1 VNVIDITICRTN
13 RKGVNVVVKV
23 LLVLIALVN
32 GLYAFRFASD
42 FLKHRKEAWAEPGN
56 NLFLAVWGAVVFFL
70 STFGISDFAL
80 STILYRAKKF
90 VSDTKLPG
98 TLNTQCAIPVAV
110 MALAYISTI
119 RVDTITLV
127 SCIVAQMIGAYV
139 GPRFVVKLPAG
150 TIRKFM
156 GAGLVVAAM
165 FILAGKFNLVPSGG
179 DAVGLTGS
187 KLIIAVVLL
196 FIYGALNNV
205 GIGSYAPTMAT
216 IYALGVNPAVAFPIM
231 MGACTFSVPMGAME
245 FVRLG
250 LYGRKITFFSSV
262 FGIIGVLAAVFI
274 VKSLNLSMIQWVVA
288 AVVLYSGGS
297 MLYEEL
303 FKAKKLCESE
313 A

>member
-1 VNVIDITICRTN
+1 
-13 RKGVNVVVKV
+13 
-23 LLVLIALVN
+23 
-32 GLYAFRFASD
+32 
-42 FLKHRKEAWAEPGN
+42 
-56 NLFLAVWGAVVFFL
+56 
-70 STFGISDFAL
+70 
-80 STILYRAKKF
+80 
-90 VSDTKLPG
+90 
-98 TLNTQCAIPVAV
+98 
-110 MALAYISTI
+110 
-119 RVDTITLV
+119 
-127 SCIVAQMIGAYV
+127 
-139 GPRFVVKLPAG
+139 
-150 TIRKFM
+150 
-156 GAGLVVAAM
+156 M

-250 LYGRKITFFSSV
+250 QYGRKITFFSSV